1 MAARDLQHAKE
12 FAKKHKIHRAYGSY
26 EELAQDPDIGGSRNV
41 FIQIVYTLN
50 HSQVQ
55 ECLSLEAH
63 SLSLFDY
70 FHFM

>member
-41 FIQIVYTLN
+41 FYPNCLYTESQSGSGMLITRSTFIVPI
-50 HSQVQ
+50 
-55 ECLSLEAH
+55 
-63 SLSLFDY
+63 
-70 FHFM
+70 